1 MSIWEYSVRRPVFAW
16 MFMLAL
22 LVFGFYSYTRL
33 GISQNPD
40 VDIPVVNIS
49 IGWEG
54 AAPEIIELDVID
66 PVEGQLSTISG
77 VKALRSNSRRGSAN
91 ITVEFEISKDLD
103 LAVQEVQ
110 AKILQAQRSLPKD
123 IDSPIITKVNPE
135 DQPIF
140 WISVT
145 SENVTRREMMI
156 FVRDKIRDRFL
167 SVEGISD
174 IILGGYVD
182 PNLRVYPNL
191 DSLYKYDLTP
201 LDLFS
206 TIESEQKELPGGSLN
221 NAEKEL
227 IVRTVGEVET
237 AEEFKKIAINRRGGT
252 PNYTPVNIGT
262 VALVEL
268 GLADIQRLSR
278 VNGKSSLG
286 LGIRKQRGSNAVE
299 VGNRVK
305 ARLEEIKS
313 QLPPEY
319 DIGINFDGTK
329 FIEESIEELKFTTF
343 ICALMTALVVWFFL
357 RTFNSTLNITLSI
370 PTVIFSSFLAMD
382 LFGFTL
388 NTFSMMALTLA
399 VGMIVDDNIMVLENI
414 NRWYTI
420 TKDWKEAAIKGTS
433 EIFGAVIA
441 TSIAVI
447 AIFLPIGYMDGVI
460 GLFFYQFAVVLS
472 AAIFFS
478 TLDALIFTPMRA
490 SRLQGKT
497 SLREIQVSE
506 SFKKWQEKYE
516 NLLSKVLISPKKI
529 LFFSLIGMSLLTML
543 SFKFLKKEFIP
554 AQDQSILMLMGKTPP
569 GSSLDFTDKKTA
581 ELEKIL
587 MNTPQIKR
595 YFVSIGGFQGNEPN
609 SVFAYVTLH
618 DLKDRPAIGDISKP
632 KHTDIA
638 DYLRS
643 EISKKVKGIFVLI
656 QDPSSRGFSQ
666 GRGQG
671 AEVEFKVAGPDWNT
685 LTDLSDKFKVI
696 FEESNKVKDVDSNY
710 KGLIQELRIIPD
722 RNKMMAR
729 GISVDDLTRTV
740 QSTVSGVVAAK
751 MSSGGR
757 RFDVRIKL
765 SEEDLKDKNIIQRIP
780 IRNNRGQTIPL
791 GEIAKI
797 EEVPGLLSTMRED
810 RERAINVFAIR
821 KNNKESLDIITND
834 LKSKM
839 MEILPKGY
847 SLTEAGASK
856 DFKSSGADFLI
867 TFFLGILISYMVLGA
882 QFNSFMAPLLILLA
896 LPFSVAGAFLSL
908 WATDIS
914 LNLYSAIGMILLAGI
929 VKKNSIMLVEFTNQ
943 IREKEHLSS
952 LQALLKAC
960 PLRLRPILMTTIT
973 TIAGTLPAA
982 LALGP
987 GAETRIPMA
996 VTVIGGLILSTS
1008 LTLFVV
1014 PCAYLIAY
1022 SDKKKGSV

>member
-1 MSIWEYSVRRPVFAW
+1 MSLWEYSVRRPVFAW

-22 LVFGFYSYTRL
+22 IVFGYYSYTRL

-66 PVEGQLSTISG
+66 PIEGQLSTISG
-77 VKALRSNSRRGSAN
+77 VKALRSNSRRGVAN
-91 ITVEFEISKDLD
+91 ITVEFEIKKDID

-145 SENVTRREMMI
+145 SKDVSSRELMV
-156 FVRDKIRDRFL
+156 FVRDKIKDRFQ
-167 SVEGISD
+167 SVEGVSD
-174 IILGGYVD
+174 IILGGYVE
-182 PNLRVYPNL
+182 PNLRIYPKLNKLSKL
-191 DSLYKYDLTP
+191 DITP
-201 LDLFS
+201 LDIFNA
-206 TIESEQKELPGGSLN
+206 IETEQKELPGGSLN
-221 NAEKEL
+221 NNNKEL
-227 IVRTVGEVET
+227 IVRTLGEVQT
-237 AEEFKKIAINRRGGT
+237 PEEFSKISINRRGGT
-252 PNYTPVNIGT
+252 PNFSPVSLGDVANI
-262 VALVEL
+262 EL
-268 GLADIQRLSR
+268 GLADVQRLSR
-278 VNGKSSLG
+278 VNGISSLG

-305 ARLEEIKS
+305 ERIAEVKA
-313 QLPPEY
+313 QLPPQY

-329 FIEESIEELKFTTF
+329 FIEESIHELKFTTF
-343 ICALMTALVVWFFL
+343 ICALMTALVVWLFL

-370 PTVIFSSFLAMD
+370 PTVIFASFLAMD

-414 NRWYTI
+414 NRWYAI

-441 TSIAVI
+441 TSVAVI
-447 AIFLPIGYMDGVI
+447 AIFLPIGYMSGVI

-490 SRLQGKT
+490 SRLQGQASVKELQVLEKFKVYQDKYT
-497 SLREIQVSE
+497 GWLRKV
-506 SFKKWQEKYE
+506 
-516 NLLSKVLISPKKI
+516 LSHPKKVLI
-529 LFFSLIGMSLLTML
+529 FSLLSITLLTGL
-543 SFKFLKKEFIP
+543 CFKLLKKEFLP
-554 AQDQSILMLMGKTPP
+554 AQDQSILMLIAKTPP
-569 GSSLDFTDKKTA
+569 GSSLQFTDEKVA
-581 ELEKIL
+581 EIEKIL
-587 MNTPQIKR
+587 LKTPQIKR

-609 SVFAYVTLH
+609 NAFAYVTLQ
-618 DLKDRPAIGDISKP
+618 DIGERAALGNIKKP
-632 KHTDIA
+632 THLDIA
-638 DYLRS
+638 DHLRTS
-643 EISKKVKGIFVLI
+643 IKDSVKGIFVMV

-671 AEVEFKVAGPDWNT
+671 AEVEFKVTGPDWNV
-685 LTDLSDKFKVI
+685 LTGLIDQYKTI
-696 FEESNKVKDVDSNY
+696 FEASKKVKDIDSNY

-722 RNKMMAR
+722 RTKMMQR
-729 GISVDDLTRTV
+729 GVSVDDLAKTV
-740 QSTVSGVVAAK
+740 QATISGTVAAK

-757 RFDVRIKL
+757 RFDVRLKL
-765 SEEDLKDKNIIQRIP
+765 SDEDLKNQDIITKIP

-791 GEIAKI
+791 GEIATI
-797 EEVPGLLSTMRED
+797 EEKPGLLSTIRED
-810 RERAINVFAIR
+810 RERSLNIFAVR
-821 KNNKESLDIITND
+821 ENNKESLDLVMNT
-834 LKSKM
+834 LKTQMLKV
-839 MEILPKGY
+839 LPQGY
-847 SLTEAGASK
+847 TLTEAGTSK
-856 DFKSSGADFLI
+856 DFKSSGMDFII

-896 LPFSVAGAFLSL
+896 LPFSIAGALLSL
-908 WATDIS
+908 LATDIS

-929 VKKNSIMLVEFTNQ
+929 VKKNSIMIVEFANQ
-943 IREKEHLSS
+943 IKEREHLSS
-952 LQALLKAC
+952 LEALLKAC

-982 LALGP
+982 LSLGP
-987 GAETRIPMA
+987 GAESRIPLA
-996 VTVIGGLILSTS
+996 VTVIGGLILSTA

-1022 SDKKKGSV
+1022 KDKKKGS